1 LSAIG
6 GDASVVV
13 FTSATPIGI
22 WTALAMDIYDQR
34 ALRLAG
40 VLRNAS
46 YTTLRFRD
54 GQIRL
59 DSFNAIPHLAAPEL
73 RTYR

>member
-1 LSAIG
+1 
-6 GDASVVV
+6 
-13 FTSATPIGI
+13 
-22 WTALAMDIYDQR
+22 MDVHDKR

-46 YTTLRFRD
+46 YTMLRLRE
-54 GQIRL
+54 GQVRL
-59 DSFNAIPHLAAPEL
+59 DSFNLIPHLKTEEL

>member
-1 LSAIG
+1 VNI
-6 GDASVVV
+6 VV

-22 WTALAMDIYDQR
+22 WTAAAMDIEDGR
-34 ALRLAG
+34 AMRLAG

-46 YTTLRFRD
+46 YTVLRLRD
-54 GQIRL
+54 GQLRL
-59 DSFNAIPHLAAPEL
+59 DSFNAIPHLTQLEL